1 MTMGNFSMSSFYW
14 RYFMS
19 PRKVSLVGLN
29 IGKKDSLPGVGEHVE
44 YNTNRQLINCSVVAA

>member
-1 MTMGNFSMSSFYW
+1 
-14 RYFMS
+14 MS